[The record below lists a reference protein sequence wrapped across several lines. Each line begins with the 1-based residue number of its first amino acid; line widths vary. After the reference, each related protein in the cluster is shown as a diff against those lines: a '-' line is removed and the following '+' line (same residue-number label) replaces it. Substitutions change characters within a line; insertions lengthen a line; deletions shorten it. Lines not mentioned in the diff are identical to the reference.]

1 MDSNNK
7 IVKGVVDDIVNN
19 NISIPHIS
27 AQRDML
33 SIGGPICDSFKF
45 LTKDEVFKAVPA
57 GLASRIS
64 YTPMIMSRIA
74 FMYGNKSI
82 DIIKKRKMYKMKQH
96 TKLYEISRDEYEKEM
111 LFKCSKTVIDNMV
124 RMIDELVEKC
134 QWFIT
139 VYYYSV
145 LNAILKEGN
154 TFDDDNVRDIVVY
167 AYMSLYM
174 IRYIKRVDEEF
185 DKVIK
190 ERIREFYKDKNN
202 NFIYNNITT
211 LGCTYD
217 DYLVRCHNSLMR
229 ICKELGYPIE
239 DNENLRLS
247 VRTLRTET
255 DKLINEILEKF
266 KIDKEETD
274 YDTVNKLWEDIK

>member
-1 MDSNNK
+1 MNDNN
-7 IVKGVVDDIVNN
+7 IIKGVIDDIVNN
-19 NISIPHIS
+19 NISIPHVS

-33 SIGGPICDSFKF
+33 NVGGPICDSFKF
-45 LTKDEVFKAVPA
+45 LTKDEIFKAIPA

-74 FMYGNKSI
+74 FKYGNKSI

-96 TKLYEISRDEYEKEM
+96 TKLYETSRDKYEKEM
-111 LFKCSKTVIDNMV
+111 LFKCSKSVIDNMIT
-124 RMIDELVEKC
+124 MIDELIEKC

-154 TFDDDNVRDIVVY
+154 TFEDDNIRDIVVY

-174 IRYIKRVDEEF
+174 IRYIKRVDDEF

-190 ERIREFYKDKNN
+190 EKIREFYRDKKN
-202 NFIYNNITT
+202 NFIFDKITT
-211 LGCTYD
+211 IGCTYD
-217 DYLVRCHNSLMR
+217 EYLINCHDSLIR

-239 DNENLRLS
+239 DNENLKLS

-274 YDTVNKLWEDIK
+274 YDVVNKLWEGIK